1 MGRKVS
7 GGLGIKVTVPQ
18 NTTIEQ
24 GKFYVLDGI
33 FGMALQSVTTG
44 AGVTSSVILSL
55 ESGEYETGQVLA
67 SDNFTKGTKI
77 YYDTTNKRF
86 TTTSSGNIFAGV
98 VTVAED
104 AGNIIWFLFMPN
116 SAEVASALGTAKNFA
131 TFRIPGTLAAG
142 AGKVANFVFGK
153 AVTIDKIK
161 VRAGTLPGATHA
173 LDLDF
178 NNGASSLFT
187 AAQSIASTDT
197 ANEFVE
203 FTPNADPAKNSF
215 DDNDIFSIDVDN
227 AGDTAAADVE
237 IVVEFTQNV

>member
-7 GGLGIKVTVPQ
+7 NGMGIKVTVPES
-18 NTTIEQ
+18 TTIEQ

-44 AGVTSSVILSL
+44 AGETSSVILSL
-55 ESGEYETGQVLA
+55 DPGEYETGQILTTDVM
-67 SDNFTKGTKI
+67 NKGTKI

-86 TTTSSGNIFAGV
+86 TITSSGNIFAGV
-98 VTVAED
+98 VTVAKD

-116 SAEVASALGTAKNFA
+116 SAEVAASLGSAKSFA
-131 TFRIPGTLAAG
+131 TFFIPGTITAG

-153 AVTIDKIK
+153 SVTVDKVK
-161 VRAGTLPGATHA
+161 VRAKTLPGETHS
-173 LDLDF
+173 LDIDV

-197 ANEFVE
+197 ANAFKE

-215 DDNDIFSIDVDN
+215 DADDILSIDIDN